1 MLTAFSSPSRPQ
13 RRFVARLLAAIVL
26 SPLAGSPLPAAGPD
40 AARFLTPT
48 REDRPGSWMFWLAGN
63 VSPSGI
69 DDTLAAVKATGLES
83 IVMIQVDASGGP
95 EGPVKVLSQEWQELY
110 QHYLREAKRREI
122 DVVLF
127 TSQVGWSMMGDATVK
142 PAESSK
148 RLTSVEVAVEGGGPS
163 EIKLPRPPALL
174 NVYQD
179 LAVLA
184 FPEPAG
190 AALPTPSVQGGPPGF
205 DWAPLLDDDWRSGV
219 VLPAADTAIEL
230 TYPQPVMARTLRFWM
245 GTWRHRPSAVRVE
258 AEVAP
263 GRWQRLGELD
273 TYWPKGPQDVPL
285 TIRLEAATA
294 ARFRVTFAEGEGTEV
309 KGLELSGAPR
319 VDLFSPKAGYTQRR
333 EHGGGAD
340 LLRAS
345 AERWAVADNAP
356 GIAPGSLLDLSGR
369 RRPDDTLQWKAPP
382 GRWRILRIGWTTQGH
397 ATAPS
402 PPDVRNYIIDPTA
415 AGAVE
420 RYWSGFPSSVLRE
433 HGPARQGPVR
443 AVELESWEAGNLNW
457 SLGLAGEFARRR
469 GYRLEPY
476 WPVLAAGHLVGD
488 ALESERF
495 LRDFRLTLAEL
506 ISARYYGETARLAE
520 RDGVACWAEA
530 IGRQQFLYHPTEYAR
545 HAHVPMGEFWVNEDV
560 ARPDCRAAAS
570 VAAFYGRS
578 LVAGESFTSIHDK
591 ANFDFTPADY
601 KRLGDEALVEGINHF
616 HLHMN
621 ALSPYRGP
629 GPGMNSSWVGQQFNA
644 GNTWWGAP
652 ARGWT
657 DYLARCQYLLRQGR
671 NVADVLYFA
680 GEDFPAELPARAAMA
695 PAVPAGCEYDA
706 CGPVE
711 LLRHLRVEPDG
722 TLVSVGGARYRL
734 LLVRRWPTMSV
745 EIARRLEELVD
756 AGATIMGEPPR
767 RAAGLTDLAAAERT
781 IQRISRKLW
790 GAGPIEGASPPAAR
804 PVGRGRV
811 LGLQPLEQAY
821 RTLGLTFD
829 FVAPAGSNLRFR
841 HRTGEGFDAYFIS
854 NQDSRPFAREVGFR
868 VAGRQPEIWDPLTGR
883 TSDVAAWREADGL
896 TWLSLDLPA
905 TGSTFV
911 VFRRAARAPVGAT
924 VPAATSP
931 VTLRDLAGP
940 WQVSFPPGSGA
951 PAEIV
956 LARLASLHAHGDPG
970 VKHFSGTAT
979 YATEFELP
987 VPAVAPGDALLL
999 DLGTVHGIAE
1009 VTLNGRPLGNLWC
1022 PPYRVEV
1029 SAGVLRPGRNEL
1041 AVAVTGT
1048 WRNRMIGD
1056 EQWPRDFVTAARRGD
1071 PERPGFELVRAWPD
1085 WYVRGAPRPEPR
1097 RISFSTTL
1105 YYRRDEPLHPS
1116 GLVGPVRVLTFP
1128 NRRPARD

>member
-1 MLTAFSSPSRPQ
+1 MLTAHSSFSRH
-13 RRFVARLLAAIVL
+13 RRSSFASVLAALAL
-26 SPLAGSPLPAAGPD
+26 SSLGGSPLSAAGPD
-40 AARFLTPT
+40 AARFQSPA

-63 VSPSGI
+63 VTPSGI

-83 IVMIQVDASGGP
+83 VVMMQVSAFGGP
-95 EGPVKVLSQEWQELY
+95 EGPVKVLSREWQELY

-148 RLTSVEVAVEGGGPS
+148 RLTSVEVAVAGGGPR
-163 EIKLPRPPALL
+163 EIKLPQPPAQL
-174 NVYQD
+174 NVYED
-179 LAVLA
+179 LAVVA

-190 AALPTPSVQGGPPGF
+190 NVLPAPSVQGGPPGF
-205 DWAPLLDDDWRSGV
+205 DWAPLLDDDWRTGV
-219 VLPAADTAIEL
+219 VLPATDTTLVL
-230 TYPQPVMARTLRFWM
+230 TYPQPVTVRTLRFWM
-245 GTWRHRPSAVRVE
+245 GTWRRRPSAVRVE
-258 AEVAP
+258 AEAAP
-263 GRWQRLGELD
+263 GRWQQLGEMD
-273 TYWPKGPQDVPL
+273 TYWPHGPQDVPL

-294 ARFRVTFAEGEGTEV
+294 ARFRVTFAGGKGAEA

-319 VDLFSPKAGYTQRR
+319 VDLFSPKAGYTQRK

-345 AERWAVADNAP
+345 AERWAVADHAP

-369 RRPDDTLQWKAPP
+369 LQPDGTLKWEAPP
-382 GRWRILRIGWTTQGH
+382 GRWRVLRIGWTTQGH
-397 ATAPS
+397 RTSPS
-402 PPDVRNYIIDPTA
+402 PPGVRNYIIDPTA

-420 RYWSGFPSSVLRE
+420 RYWGGFPSSVLRE
-433 HGPARQGPVR
+433 HGPARQGAVR
-443 AVELESWEAGNLNW
+443 AVELDSWEAGNLNW
-457 SLGLAGEFARRR
+457 SPGMAGEFARRR

-476 WPVLAAGHLVGD
+476 WPVLAAGHLVGN
-488 ALESERF
+488 ALASERF

-506 ISARYYGETARLAE
+506 ISAHYYGETARMAE

-545 HAHVPMGEFWVNEDV
+545 HAQVPMGEFWVNEDV
-560 ARPDCRAAAS
+560 VRPDCRAAAS
-570 VAAFYGRS
+570 VAAFYGRP
-578 LVAGESFTSIHDK
+578 LVAGESFTSIDDR
-591 ANFDFTPADY
+591 ANFDFMPADY

-629 GPGMNSSWVGQQFNA
+629 GPGMNASWIGQQFNA
-644 GNTWWGAP
+644 GNTWWRAR

-657 DYLARCQYLLRQGR
+657 DYLARCQYLLRAGR
-671 NVADVLYFA
+671 NVADLLYFA
-680 GEDFPAELPARAAMA
+680 GEDFPAELPARDAIS
-695 PAVPAGCEYDA
+695 PAIPAGCEYDV
-706 CGPVE
+706 CGPTE

-745 EIARRLEELVD
+745 EIAQRLEELVD
-756 AGATIMGEPPR
+756 AGATLMGDPPQ
-767 RAAGLTDLAAAERT
+767 RAASLTNLAEAELT

-790 GAGPIEGASPPAAR
+790 GAGPAGGPDGPAVR

-911 VFRRAARAPVGAT
+911 VFRRAARAPVGAK
-924 VPAATSP
+924 VAAPAAPP
-931 VTLRDLAGP
+931 VALRTLPGP
-940 WQVSFPPGSGA
+940 WRVTFPPGLGA

-956 LARLASLHAHGDPG
+956 LPRLASLHEHGEAG

-979 YATEFELP
+979 YATGFELP
-987 VPAVAPGDALLL
+987 PPAAAPSDAILL

-1009 VTLNGRPLGNLWC
+1009 VTLNGRPLANLWC
-1022 PPYRVEV
+1022 PPYRVELPGG
-1029 SAGVLRPGRNEL
+1029 ALRLGRNEL

-1056 EQWPRDFVTAARRGD
+1056 EQLPRDFAVVERRAGD
-1071 PERPGFELVRAWPD
+1071 ERAGVELVRAWPD
-1085 WYVRGAPRPEPR
+1085 WYVRGEPRPEQR

-1105 YYRRDEPLHPS
+1105 YYRVSDPLRPS
-1116 GLVGPVRVLTFP
+1116 GLVGPVTLR
-1128 NRRPARD
+1128 RRPAAD